1 MQERAKY
8 LVGGAA
14 ALLLHAGLGA
24 SLSGVNPR
32 DWVNQRQNVEMEVVE
47 TPPPPPPAPPPPE
60 APEPPPPPPKQP
72 RVVMRRVNQTPPPE
86 APRPPPSETPPEPP
100 KETAP
105 PTFGVTV
112 ESTVTGD
119 SAMAVP
125 VGDTV
130 GTNDRTPRKPAPQP
144 ASQGPPV
151 FAPVPESYIAEYPK
165 LLKEVKEE
173 GPPETRRLGLEGSV
187 GLRVAIDRNGNIRW
201 VKVSKPAGYGFDE
214 VATRALYKFK
224 FSPAR
229 TNDGKAVDFVIPY
242 KYTFTA
248 DK

>member
-1 MQERAKY
+1 MRQGAKY

-24 SLSGVNPR
+24 SLAGVDPR
-32 DWVNQRQNVEMEVVE
+32 DWVSKRQNVELEVIE
-47 TPPPPPPAPPPPE
+47 QPPPPPPPVETPPE
-60 APEPPPPPPKQP
+60 PPPPPPPKQP
-72 RVVMRRVNQTPPPE
+72 RVVMRRVAVTPPPD
-86 APRPPPSETPPEPP
+86 APHPPPREAPPEPP

-130 GTNDRTPRKPAPQP
+130 GTNDRTPRKPTPQP
-144 ASQGPPV
+144 ASEGPPS
-151 FAPVPESYIAEYPK
+151 FAPVPDSYIAEYPRM
-165 LLKEVKEE
+165 LEEVKEN
-173 GPPETRRLGLEGSV
+173 GPPETIRLGLEGTV
-187 GLRVAIDRNGNIRW
+187 GLRVAIDRNGKIRW

-214 VATRALYKFK
+214 VAIRAMYKFK

-248 DK
+248 PK